1 MWHSVAVA
9 FCLVF
14 VIEGLMPFV
23 SPSRWRRMLALV
35 AQMDDRSLRL
45 IGLAS
50 MVLGTGL
57 LYIVN

>member
-1 MWHSVAVA
+1 MFHDVAVA

-14 VIEGLMPFV
+14 VIEGIVPFV
-23 SPSRWRRMLALV
+23 SPSRWRRTLALV
-35 AQMDDRSLRL
+35 AQLDDRSLRL
-45 IGLAS
+45 MGLAS